1 MGNIAYHNIGDYIT
15 NFNLK
20 NYVETG
26 TGVGDCLS
34 HAHQFPFENYHSI
47 EIFNELYL
55 KAVDKFKSNT
65 NCKIHLGN
73 SFDVLPIVLPQL
85 SGPTL
90 FFLDA
95 HFPGSDFG
103 FNSYDSEKDYNT
115 RLPLEKELEVI
126 KNNKETSEDVFI
138 IDDLRIY
145 EDGPFKTGNWV
156 DRARLG
162 GNGID
167 FIYKNFEST
176 HNIIK
181 DYGDQGYIIL
191 TPLKK

>member
-1 MGNIAYHNIGDYIT
+1 MGTISYHNIGELLT
-15 NFNLK
+15 NYDLK

-26 TGVGDCLS
+26 TGVGECMS
-34 HAHQFPFENYHSI
+34 HALKFNFSQLHSI
-47 EIFNELYL
+47 EIFEDLYNQ
-55 KAVDKFKSNT
+55 AVEKFQPFT

-73 SFDVLPIVLPQL
+73 SFSVLPNILPTL
-85 SGPTL
+85 EGSTL

-103 FNSYDSEKDYNT
+103 FNSYDAEKDYHT

-126 KNNKETSEDVFI
+126 KNNKDVSKDVFI

-156 DRARLG
+156 DRKTLG
-162 GNGID
+162 GEGID

-176 HNIIK
+176 HTITK

-191 TPLKK
+191 TPLK